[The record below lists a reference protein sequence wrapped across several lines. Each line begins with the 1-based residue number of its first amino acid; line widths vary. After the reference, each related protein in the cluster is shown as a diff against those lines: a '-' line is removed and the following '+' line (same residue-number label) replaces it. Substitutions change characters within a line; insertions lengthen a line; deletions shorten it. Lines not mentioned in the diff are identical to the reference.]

1 RGRPAALMFN
11 RAPGRAAG
19 RLDGRGDLPVGQPGG
34 AGRGREL
41 GQDGL
46 VAGFG
51 GAAGGPEQ
59 AVVPVSFVLLLDPG
73 GEVAQVAA
81 LDPGWLRDGIASGFE
96 QAGDL
101 GPVEAAGGVPLAD
114 DPVGPAADLGGWGD
128 DVAALGAEVQ
138 VVAG

>member
-1 RGRPAALMFN
+1 MLNEAVG
-11 RAPGRAAG
+11 GAAG
-19 RLDGRGDLPVGQPGG
+19 RPNRRGDLAVGEPGPP
-34 AGRGREL
+34 RGVREV

-59 AVVPVSFVLLLDPG
+59 AVVPVALVLPFHPG

-81 LDPGWLRDGIASGFE
+81 LTFGWPRGRVPFGLE

-101 GPVEAAGGVPLAD
+101 VPVQVAGLVPVAD
-114 DPVGPAADLGGWGD
+114 DLVGLAADLGGRGE
-128 DVAALGAEVQ
+128 DVTAPGAEVQ
-138 VVAG
+138 

>member
-1 RGRPAALMFN
+1 MLTSAPRG
-11 RAPGRAAG
+11 AAG

-34 AGRGREL
+34 AGRGLEL

-46 VAGFG
+46 IAGFG

-73 GEVAQVAA
+73 GEVAQLAA
-81 LDPGWLRDGIASGFE
+81 LNPGWLEDGVPLGFE

-101 GPVEAAGGVPLAD
+101 GPVQATGLVPVAD
-114 DPVGPAADLGGWGD
+114 DPVGPAADLRGR
-128 DVAALGAEVQ
+128 
-138 VVAG
+138 